1 MRVQPGAVAL
11 DLDGTILNYGHA
23 GATRANQALPA
34 LLPAPGP
41 VAIITNQGGL
51 AFHRANPAKY
61 PSPAQV
67 ADRLWLAAV
76 YLGSRGYPVQAILVS
91 CHHPRAERAEVQRA
105 ARRLRREY
113 AQDGIRIFT
122 TARARKP
129 RPYLLRLA
137 GATCYYGDSPEDAV
151 AAQAAGVPFV
161 LVERFE

>member
-1 MRVQPGAVAL
+1 MSAQPGAIAL
-11 DLDGTILNYGHA
+11 DLDGTILNYGGHA
-23 GATRANQALPA
+23 SETRINPALLA

-41 VAIITNQGGL
+41 VVIVTNQGGM
-51 AFHRANPAKY
+51 AFHRVNPARY
-61 PSPAQV
+61 PAPAQV
-67 ADRLWLAAV
+67 ADRLWTAAV

-91 CHHPRAERAEVQRA
+91 CYHPRAERADVQRA

-137 GATCYYGDSPEDAV
+137 GASVYYGDSPEDAV
-151 AAQAAGVPFV
+151 LTYSHG
-161 LVERFE
+161 